1 MNEVLQDMFDLSLAL
16 DLMDP
21 TGAAHLLLVL
31 LIFIA
36 ARKVFDLAS
45 PFKLAEELTTHDNKA
60 IAISFGGYVFG
71 VGLILYAVLAHEGP
85 TQPGTLEETHGPLP
99 LLWDFASTA
108 GWGLLGIV
116 LLNIARIIN
125 DKILL
130 AKFDNTK
137 ELVTDRNIGTGA
149 VECGSFVGSA
159 LMIQA
164 ALAGEDSSFGAAI
177 LTTLIFFFLGQIG
190 FIIFGM
196 LLQKIT
202 RFDLHAEIESDN
214 AAAGVSFG
222 FSLVAIGI
230 LLSGYIKYSDSVL
243 GFGLW
248 FLVASFVL
256 VASRY
261 LIDKAMLP
269 GDLLD
274 DEISRDQN
282 WGAALVEGLCTVA
295 VAFIVTASFF

>member
-85 TQPGTLEETHGPLP
+85 TQPGTLEETHGLLP

>member
-1 MNEVLQDMFDLSLAL
+1 MNEVLQDMFDLSLVL
-16 DLMDP
+16 DLLDP

-36 ARKVFDLAS
+36 ARKIFDAAS
-45 PFKLAEELTTHDNKA
+45 PYALSEELTTKDNKA
-60 IAISFGGYVFG
+60 IAVSFGGYVFG
-71 VGLILYAVLAHEGP
+71 VGLILYAVLTHEGP
-85 TQPGTLEETHGPLP
+85 TQPGSIEETHGLVP
-99 LLWDFASTA
+99 LLWDFASTL
-108 GWGLLGIV
+108 GWGLLGIL
-116 LLNIARIIN
+116 LLNLSRIIN
-125 DKILL
+125 NKILL
-130 AKFDNTK
+130 SKFDNTK

-164 ALAGEDSSFGAAI
+164 ALSGEDSSFIVAI
-177 LTTLIFFFLGQIG
+177 ISTLIFFVLGQVG
-190 FIIFGM
+190 FILFGI
-196 LLQKIT
+196 LLQKVT
-202 RFDLHAEIESDN
+202 RFDLHHEIEIDN

-248 FLVASFVL
+248 FLVSSFVL
-256 VASRY
+256 LASRY

-295 VAFIVTASFF
+295 VAFIASASFF